1 MTTDMRTLRF
11 KIMALAGL
19 LVLVSQSGTIAVV
32 LVALNRDA
40 GIRAERSLEN
50 AGATTH
56 QLARRRGNQLQI
68 DGTVLAADPY
78 FRGAIVAGDTTAA
91 AAILE
96 AQQQRTSLDL
106 GMLLD
111 PRGRILVASDS
122 IRQQRISYPGLV
134 NRVNDN
140 GVSRTVIRA
149 DKRAYEVVTVP
160 IGETEPIA
168 WLVMGILL
176 DEAFAR
182 SISKLT
188 GLDATLLA
196 RAGTVQS
203 VLGSSLTDF
212 NPSALL
218 NDLTTTSDR
227 DGAPMEFTTDGVPHV
242 ALVLPL
248 IPGDADVEILL
259 SQRLDTAMGS
269 FESLRGWILALGFA
283 VLCLAMAGGFL
294 LSRTI
299 SEPVRAL
306 VRAAQRIRDGDYR
319 QPVDVRADGDVAVL
333 TSALNA
339 MQKSIAEREE
349 RILYQARFDA
359 LTGLP
364 TRVSAL
370 NNLEAAITDAAQR
383 NESVTVM
390 LIDLNNFSEV
400 GSSLGHDIGDALRCQ
415 AAERLRG
422 GLDASHMLARLEGDQ
437 FLVIL
442 SRQNLEQ
449 AGEIAEDLLRLL
461 GAGLSVREVNVSVET
476 RIGLAAYPEHADD
489 ADQLLKRAAVARS
502 EARSADVPVLAYQP
516 GNEERHVRQL
526 AILADLR
533 QAARHD
539 EFRLFFQPKIRLS
552 DGAICGAEA
561 LVRWQHPVFGFLT
574 PDQFIPLAERSGNIS
589 LITHWA
595 LSAAVR
601 ECRLWLEEGLDLPVS
616 VNLSARDLQNRD
628 LPCFVLELLRD
639 HDLASRNLVLEVTE
653 QAVVRDSQHATVVLE
668 CLHDLGIR
676 ISIDDFGTGYS
687 SLAQLKHL
695 PADEL
700 KIDRS
705 FVMDLPGNKEDAAIV
720 RTAIDLA
727 HNLGLEVL
735 AEGVETHQA
744 LQWLQA
750 QGCEQAQGF
759 LISKPMPAEEFC
771 SWVRRYEQEAAGRS
785 AGLRSVS

>member
-1 MTTDMRTLRF
+1 MRTLRF
-11 KIMALAGL
+11 KILALAGM
-19 LVLVSQSGTIAVV
+19 LVLVSQSGTIAAV
-32 LVALNRDA
+32 LFAANRDA
-40 GIRAERSLEN
+40 GIRAERNLES
-50 AGATTH
+50 AGTATY
-56 QLARRRGNQLQI
+56 QLARSRGNRLHI
-68 DGTVLAADPY
+68 AGTVLAADPY
-78 FRGAIVAGDTTAA
+78 FRGAIVADDTVAITT
-91 AAILE
+91 ILE
-96 AQQQRTSLDL
+96 AQRQRANLDL

-111 PRGRILVASDS
+111 PRGRILAASES
-122 IRQQRISYPGLV
+122 IRQQRVSYPGLV
-134 NRVNDN
+134 NRAN
-140 GVSRTVIRA
+140 GEGFSRTVINT
-149 DKRAYEVVTVP
+149 DNRAYEVVTVP
-160 IGETEPIA
+160 VGEGEPIA
-168 WLVMGILL
+168 WLALGLL
-176 DEAFAR
+176 VDEAFAR
-182 SISKLT
+182 SISTLT

-203 VLGSSLTDF
+203 VLGSSLSDF
-212 NPSALL
+212 NPSTLL
-218 NDLTTTSDR
+218 NDLTTTSAR
-227 DGAPMEFTTDGVPHV
+227 DGAPMEFTTGGIEHV

-248 IPGDADVEILL
+248 IPGYADVEILL
-259 SQRLDTAMGS
+259 SQRLDTAMAS
-269 FESLRGWILALGFA
+269 FESLRVWILALSSV
-283 VLCLAMAGGFL
+283 VLCLAMAGGIL

-319 QPVDVRADGDVAVL
+319 QPVDVRADGEVAVL

-339 MQKSIAEREE
+339 MQESIAEREE

-364 TRVSAL
+364 TRISAL
-370 NNLEAAITDAAQR
+370 NNLEAAITDAAGR

-437 FLVIL
+437 FLAIL
-442 SRQNLEQ
+442 GRHDLEQ
-449 AGEIAEDLLRLL
+449 AQEIAEDLLRLL
-461 GAGLSVREVNVSVET
+461 GAGLSVREVNVSVEA
-476 RIGLAAYPEHADD
+476 RIGLAAYPEHAAD

-502 EARSADVPVLAYQP
+502 EARSAEIPVLAYQP

-533 QAARHD
+533 RAARHD
-539 EFRLFFQPKIRLS
+539 EFRLFLQPKIRLS

-561 LVRWQHPVFGFLT
+561 LVRWQHPAFGFLT
-574 PDQFIPLAERSGNIS
+574 PDQFIPLAEKSGNIS

-616 VNLSARDLQNRD
+616 VNLSGRDLQNRD
-628 LPCFVLELLRD
+628 LPCFALELLRD
-639 HDLASRNLVLEVTE
+639 HDLPSRNLVLEITE
-653 QAVVRDSQHATVVLE
+653 QAVVRDSQSATLVLE
-668 CLHDLGIR
+668 CLRDLGIR

-705 FVMDLPGNKEDAAIV
+705 FVMELPGNKDDAAIV

-735 AEGVETHQA
+735 AEGVETQPA
-744 LQWLQA
+744 LQWLKA

-771 SWVRRYEQEAAGRS
+771 TWVRRYKQDATQPG
-785 AGLRSVS
+785 AGLRIVS

>member
-1 MTTDMRTLRF
+1 MRTLRF

-32 LVALNRDA
+32 LFAVNRDA
-40 GIRAERSLEN
+40 GLRAERSLEN
-50 AGATTH
+50 AGASAY
-56 QLARRRGNQLQI
+56 QLVRSLGNRLQI
-68 DGTVLAADPY
+68 AGTLLAADSY
-78 FRGAIVAGDTTAA
+78 FRGAIVADDVAAITT
-91 AAILE
+91 ILE
-96 AQQQRTSLDL
+96 AQRQRADLDL
-106 GMLLD
+106 AMLLD

-122 IRQQRISYPGLV
+122 IRQQRTSYPGLV
-134 NRVNDN
+134 NRASDS
-140 GVSRTVIRA
+140 GASLTVIRA
-149 DKRAYEVVTVP
+149 DEGAYEITTVP
-160 IGETEPIA
+160 VGEAEPIA
-168 WLVMGILL
+168 WLVMGILV
-176 DEAFAR
+176 DESFAQG
-182 SISKLT
+182 ISQLT
-188 GLDATLLA
+188 GLDATLLG
-196 RAGTVQS
+196 RAGTVES
-203 VLGSSLTDF
+203 VLGSSLAEFD
-212 NPSALL
+212 PSRLV
-218 NDLTTTSDR
+218 NDLATKNAR
-227 DGAPMEFTTDGVPHV
+227 DGAPMKFTTGGVEHV
-242 ALVLPL
+242 ALLLPL
-248 IPGDADVEILL
+248 IPGYADVQILL
-259 SQRLDTAMGS
+259 SQPLDAAMAS
-269 FESLRGWILALGFA
+269 FESLRVWIMTLGFI

-299 SEPVRAL
+299 SEPVRVL
-306 VRAAQRIRDGDYR
+306 VRAALRIRDGDYR
-319 QPVDVRADGDVAVL
+319 QPVNVHADGEVGIL
-333 TSALNA
+333 SSALNA
-339 MQKSIAEREE
+339 MQEGIAEREE
-349 RILYQARFDA
+349 RILYQAQFDE

-370 NNLEAAITDAAQR
+370 NNLEAAISNAAR
-383 NESVTVM
+383 RRESVTVM

-422 GLDASHMLARLEGDQ
+422 GLDASYMLARLEGDQ

-442 SRQNLEQ
+442 GSKTLEQ

-461 GAGLSVREVNVSVET
+461 SAGLSVRDVTVSVEM

-502 EARSADVPVLAYQP
+502 EARSTDIPILAYQP
-516 GNEERHVRQL
+516 GNQERHARQL

-533 QAARHD
+533 RAARHD
-539 EFRLFFQPKIRLS
+539 EFRLFLQPKIRLA

-601 ECRLWLEEGLDLPVS
+601 ESRLWLEEGLDLPVS
-616 VNLSARDLQNRD
+616 VNLSGRDLRNRD
-628 LPCFVLELLRD
+628 LPCLALELLRD
-639 HDLASRNLVLEVTE
+639 HDLAARNLVLEVTE
-653 QAVVRDSQHATVVLE
+653 QAVVHDAQHATLVLD
-668 CLHDLGIR
+668 CLRDLGIR

-705 FVMDLPGNKEDAAIV
+705 FVMDLPGNNKDAAIV
-720 RTAIDLA
+720 RAAIDLA
-727 HNLGLEVL
+727 HHLGLEVL

-759 LISKPMPAEEFC
+759 LISKPMPAEDFC
-771 SWVRRYEQEAAGRS
+771 AWVRRYERNAAERS
-785 AGLRSVS
+785 TSLRSVS

>member
-1 MTTDMRTLRF
+1 
-11 KIMALAGL
+11 
-19 LVLVSQSGTIAVV
+19 
-32 LVALNRDA
+32 
-40 GIRAERSLEN
+40 
-50 AGATTH
+50 
-56 QLARRRGNQLQI
+56 
-68 DGTVLAADPY
+68 
-78 FRGAIVAGDTTAA
+78 
-91 AAILE
+91 
-96 AQQQRTSLDL
+96 
-106 GMLLD
+106 
-111 PRGRILVASDS
+111 
-122 IRQQRISYPGLV
+122 
-134 NRVNDN
+134 
-140 GVSRTVIRA
+140 VIRA
-149 DKRAYEVVTVP
+149 DQHAYEVVTVP
-160 IGETEPIA
+160 VGEGEPVA
-168 WLVMGILL
+168 WLVMGALV
-176 DEAFAR
+176 DDDFAR
-182 SISKLT
+182 SISSLT

-196 RAGTVQS
+196 RAGMVQS
-203 VLGSSLTDF
+203 VLGSSLSDF
-212 NPSALL
+212 NPSTLL
-218 NDLTTTSDR
+218 DDLRTTSAR
-227 DGAPMEFTTDGVPHV
+227 DGTPMEFTTGGVEHV

-248 IPGDADVEILL
+248 IPGYADVEILL
-259 SQRLDTAMGS
+259 SQHLDTAMAS
-269 FESLRGWILALGFA
+269 FESLRVWILTLGFI

-306 VRAAQRIRDGDYR
+306 VRAALRIRDGDYR
-319 QPVDVRADGDVAVL
+319 QPVRVRADGEVAVL

-339 MQKSIAEREE
+339 MQEGIAEREE

-370 NNLEAAITDAAQR
+370 NDLEAAITSAATR
-383 NESVTVM
+383 NEPVTVM
-390 LIDLNNFSEV
+390 LIDLDNFSEV

-422 GLDASHMLARLEGDQ
+422 GLDASHTLARLEGDQ

-442 SRQNLEQ
+442 GRQDLEQ
-449 AGEIAEDLLRLL
+449 AGEVAEDLLRLL
-461 GAGLSVREVNVSVET
+461 SAGLSVREVNVSIEA
-476 RIGLAAYPEHADD
+476 RIGLATYPDHAED

-502 EARSADVPVLAYQP
+502 EARSADIPVLAYQP

-533 QAARHD
+533 RAARHD
-539 EFRLFFQPKIRLS
+539 EFRLFLQPKIRLS

-574 PDQFIPLAERSGNIS
+574 PDHFIPLAERSGNIS

-601 ECRLWLEEGLDLPVS
+601 ECRLWVEEGLDLPVS
-616 VNLSARDLQNRD
+616 VNLSGRDLQNRD
-628 LPCFVLELLRD
+628 LPCLTLELLRD
-639 HDLASRNLVLEVTE
+639 HDLAPRNLVLEVTE
-653 QAVVRDSQHATVVLE
+653 QAVVRDSQNAMLVLE
-668 CLHDLGIR
+668 CLRDLGIR

-705 FVMDLPGNKEDAAIV
+705 FVMELPGNREDAAIV

-727 HNLGLEVL
+727 HNLGLQVL
-735 AEGVETHQA
+735 AEGVEAQQA
-744 LQWLQA
+744 LQWLKA
-750 QGCEQAQGF
+750 HGCEQAQGF

-771 SWVRRYEQEAAGRS
+771 AWVRRYEQEAAERLP
-785 AGLRSVS
+785 GLRSVS